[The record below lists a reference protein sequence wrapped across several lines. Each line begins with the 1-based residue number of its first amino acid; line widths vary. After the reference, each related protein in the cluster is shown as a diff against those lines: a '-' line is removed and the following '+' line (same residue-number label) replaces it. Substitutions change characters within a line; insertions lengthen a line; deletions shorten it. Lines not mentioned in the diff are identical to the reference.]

1 MKKEEQK
8 DWVPKTRLDKV
19 IKERNEAR
27 KSMAIL
33 QKQLDERKANKEIE
47 NTNSKKIKVS
57 VLSELYVVI

>member
-33 QKQLDERKANKEIE
+33 QKQLDEIKANKEIE